1 MNDNLPC
8 VRIAVD
14 GTETPLP
21 DEDLTTLQRAVGG
34 YIELLGLPGGNQMF
48 VDEDGRSKGLP
59 PNPAASGLCGFSV
72 VGDVVVIRRHLMN

>member
-21 DEDLTTLQRAVGG
+21 DGCLATLQRAVGG
-34 YIELLGLPGGNQMF
+34 YIELLGLPGGDQMF
-48 VDEDGRSKGLP
+48 VDEDGRPKGLP
-59 PNPAASGLCGFSV
+59 PNPTASGLCGFGV
-72 VGDVVVIRRHLMN
+72 VGNVVVVRRSLMN